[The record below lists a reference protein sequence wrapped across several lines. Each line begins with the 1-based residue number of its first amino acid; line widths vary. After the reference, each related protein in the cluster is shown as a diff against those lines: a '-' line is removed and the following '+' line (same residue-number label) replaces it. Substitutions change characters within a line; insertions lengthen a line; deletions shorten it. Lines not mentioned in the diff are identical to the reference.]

1 MTTSSDPSAASPD
14 RSRWTVVAAYA
25 LLAAAT
31 QLVWLN
37 YAPVTTAAAA
47 HFGVPESAIGW
58 LANVSPLLYVFLAIP
73 AGLLLDRWFR
83 AGIAAGALLTAAG
96 AALRL
101 VDDSYEWAL
110 TGQIVAAIGQ
120 PLVLNA
126 IPGIARHYLAVKD
139 RATGIAVSSAGTFAG
154 MVAAFV
160 LGAVLPGTGGLTAF
174 VGIGT
179 WIACAATVAMLIALR
194 RPSPGVARQPV
205 RRRVPIRVTFADP
218 LIRRLC
224 LVVFVPFG
232 IFNAIST
239 FAQALLDPAGVPSD
253 VASTMLL
260 LTMFVGAIACVVVPP
275 LTARHRVQGQTLVA
289 GLAVT
294 SAGCLLLAVAP
305 SVLAGF
311 VGLTLIG
318 LALMPALPIILELLE
333 RHTGEAEGT
342 AAGLVWSAGSVGGML
357 VPAVVGLVV
366 DTPLTAF
373 LICAGVAVLGIP
385 LLRGLGAPV
394 PAHNP

>member
-1 MTTSSDPSAASPD
+1 METASTPD
-14 RSRWTVVAAYA
+14 RSRWPVVAVFAV
-25 LLAAAT
+25 LAAAT

-47 HFGVPESAIGW
+47 HFGVSESAIGW
-58 LANVSPLLYVFLAIP
+58 LANVNPLLYVLLAIP
-73 AGLLLDRWFR
+73 AGLLLDRRFR
-83 AGIAAGALLTAAG
+83 AGIATGALLTAAG

-110 TGQIVAAIGQ
+110 IGQIVAAIGQ

-126 IPGIARHYLAVKD
+126 IPGVARHYLAVKD
-139 RATGIAVSSAGTFAG
+139 RASGIAVSSAGTFAG

-160 LGAVLPGTGGLTAF
+160 LGAVLPDTGQLTTF

-194 RPSPGVARQPV
+194 QPSPEVARQPV
-205 RRRVPIRVTFADP
+205 RQRVPIGVVFADP
-218 LIRRLC
+218 FIRRLC

-232 IFNAIST
+232 VFNAITT
-239 FAQALLDPAGVPSD
+239 FAQALLDPAGVPSS
-253 VASTMLL
+253 VASVMLL
-260 LTMFVGAIACVVVPP
+260 LTMVIGAIACVVVPP
-275 LTARHRVQGQTLVA
+275 LTARRRVEGRTLVA
-289 GLAVT
+289 GLVMT
-294 SAGCLLLAVAP
+294 STGCLLLAVTP
-305 SVLAGF
+305 SVFSGF
-311 VGLTLIG
+311 VGLALVG

-342 AAGLVWSAGSVGGML
+342 ASGLVWCAGNVGGML
-357 VPAVVGLVV
+357 VPAVVGLFV

-373 LICAGVAVLGIP
+373 LICAGVALLGIP

-394 PAHNP
+394 MAVKP

>member
-1 MTTSSDPSAASPD
+1 MAIFA
-14 RSRWTVVAAYA
+14 V
-25 LLAAAT
+25 LAAAT

-58 LANVSPLLYVFLAIP
+58 LANVNPLLYVFLAIP
-73 AGLLLDRWFR
+73 AGLLLDRWFK

-110 TGQIVAAIGQ
+110 TGQVVAAIGQ

-126 IPGIARHYLAVKD
+126 IPGVARHYLAVKD
-139 RATGIAVSSAGTFAG
+139 RASGIAISSAGTFAG

-160 LGAVLPGTGGLTAF
+160 LGAALPGTGQLATF

-179 WIACAATVAMLIALR
+179 WLACAATVAMLFALR
-194 RPSPGVARQPV
+194 QPAVARPPAG
-205 RRRVPIRVTFADP
+205 RRVPIRATFADP
-218 LIRRLC
+218 FIRQLC

-239 FAQALLDPAGVPSD
+239 FAQALLDPAGVPSNL
-253 VASTMLL
+253 ASVMLL
-260 LTMFVGAIACVVVPP
+260 LTMFIGAIACVVIPP
-275 LTARHRVQGQTLVA
+275 LAARHRVQGRTLVA
-289 GLAVT
+289 GLVMT

-305 SVLAGF
+305 SVFTGF
-311 VGLTLIG
+311 LGLTLIG

-342 AAGLVWSAGSVGGML
+342 ASGLVWSAGNVGGML
-357 VPAVVGLVV
+357 IPAIVGLSV

-373 LICAGVAVLGIP
+373 LICAGVALLGIP

-394 PAHNP
+394 PAVKS